1 MSSYFGSNNN
11 NKSVFSTGG
20 FGQAAQSAPGGFSSF
35 GQTAQTQPSL
45 GAFGS
50 FGLQQPAAPAQ
61 QTSGFSGFG
70 LQSAPAAAPIGGGF
84 AAFGQPAPAPAPT
97 GLSFGGGFGQ
107 QSQPAAGGFSGFG
120 QPVQTSSQPA
130 AGGFQGFGQTSTQQ
144 PVAGGF
150 QGFGQQQPAIAQ
162 SSGFNLGGF
171 GQTAALPA
179 ANAGFG
185 GGFGQ
190 TQPSVQS
197 AFGVGFGAAA
207 GNSQFGQASTN
218 ASGTKLQRYTATR
231 DAADASGM
239 SMSHICLMPA
249 YSDKSP
255 EELRYEDVK
264 LGIASG
270 GAGSLGGGLGLKIN
284 APGGGAFGGFGAA
297 APAPAPGGFA
307 GFGLQAPAGGGFSSG
322 GFGGFGA
329 QQTQAAP
336 AQTTAFSGG
345 FGQQTLLP
353 PAQAASGG
361 FSSGF
366 GGFGGQSQQPA
377 PAQSGGF
384 QGFGQQSLTAPAPAP
399 GSFSGFGLQSA
410 PAPAQGGFSTTGGF
424 NSFSGFGSNFG
435 QVGSTLGNT
444 SFASSSLSA
453 SAAAPST
460 SSVSHAN
467 FSSISAGDRNLSGAQ
482 ETLNLGRT
490 VVMKIRGYHEAPH
503 DDLST
508 SSSFNGQGGGGGQ
521 SKQGP
526 SGLSASKSSS
536 LLSSSSSH
544 VDIESAPRRVVMSNV
559 PRTRVFKP
567 MSTGSDWF
575 SPIHTS
581 ISSRG
586 SSSTSNA
593 ASVSQ
598 MSIPLNFSPSKGQ
611 LVASSLAINDRKDA
625 SPSAFASGI
634 GSTLTS
640 LYPQEIGGGKDKM
653 LSPSSRTFFDSNG
666 GALNIAHEAERLLEA
681 GVFANDPVLQLGGGT
696 SKYAASNIT
705 GELPES
711 DIPEVTFCRD
721 LFECRTLSNFEFSLD
736 AVQPP
741 IYGVLVRLDSRLPL
755 LVLNKAMSKN
765 KSNEDMSL
773 TLRDCWVR
781 EDQLQLPKE
790 AMELR
795 LALAALNFVAR
806 KSSVDGVP
814 ALFVPLGKSIEESA
828 NLLVG
833 EVQKKVAKMWVRES
847 LRVLDLI
854 ENLKREVIKA
864 KNRKSGVFASSS
876 TTGLSPGSSAVSNQ
890 GGAAH
895 LSGDAE
901 AQRRAY
907 EKILEQVLPTSGF
920 FGGICFDLSCS
931 IDSSTARSANLRAAD
946 ERYKHT
952 EGKNHLLDSNFPLKD
967 AILRAGSKWQRSL
980 LISDVLP
987 KMSTALASLN
997 VGVVAQL
1004 FIVPREDDV
1013 YADDHQRA
1021 RGEEEDEEEEERGG
1035 DIDGDGN
1042 AEEESYAYYV
1052 NGKRVDA
1059 IESLLGPLNKFRV
1072 ENTQTHSSIEFL
1084 RTVTLSASEDPL
1096 EIQNELDEI
1105 SIHGGD
1111 IRISRYLDDVP
1122 AVVKLHNFVDE
1133 EQTEDEMKQL
1143 LREQWE
1149 IDGRKKGTHI
1159 SLEHCGKCCNVAWSF
1174 RTNQLN

>member
-1 MSSYFGSNNN
+1 
-11 NKSVFSTGG
+11 
-20 FGQAAQSAPGGFSSF
+20 
-35 GQTAQTQPSL
+35 
-45 GAFGS
+45 
-50 FGLQQPAAPAQ
+50 
-61 QTSGFSGFG
+61 
-70 LQSAPAAAPIGGGF
+70 
-84 AAFGQPAPAPAPT
+84 
-97 GLSFGGGFGQ
+97 
-107 QSQPAAGGFSGFG
+107 
-120 QPVQTSSQPA
+120 
-130 AGGFQGFGQTSTQQ
+130 
-144 PVAGGF
+144 
-150 QGFGQQQPAIAQ
+150 
-162 SSGFNLGGF
+162 
-171 GQTAALPA
+171 
-179 ANAGFG
+179 
-185 GGFGQ
+185 
-190 TQPSVQS
+190 
-197 AFGVGFGAAA
+197 
-207 GNSQFGQASTN
+207 
-218 ASGTKLQRYTATR
+218 
-231 DAADASGM
+231 
-239 SMSHICLMPA
+239 
-249 YSDKSP
+249 
-255 EELRYEDVK
+255 
-264 LGIASG
+264 
-270 GAGSLGGGLGLKIN
+270 
-284 APGGGAFGGFGAA
+284 
-297 APAPAPGGFA
+297 
-307 GFGLQAPAGGGFSSG
+307 
-322 GFGGFGA
+322 
-329 QQTQAAP
+329 
-336 AQTTAFSGG
+336 
-345 FGQQTLLP
+345 
-353 PAQAASGG
+353 
-361 FSSGF
+361 
-366 GGFGGQSQQPA
+366 
-377 PAQSGGF
+377 
-384 QGFGQQSLTAPAPAP
+384 
-399 GSFSGFGLQSA
+399 
-410 PAPAQGGFSTTGGF
+410 
-424 NSFSGFGSNFG
+424 
-435 QVGSTLGNT
+435 
-444 SFASSSLSA
+444 
-453 SAAAPST
+453 
-460 SSVSHAN
+460 
-467 FSSISAGDRNLSGAQ
+467 
-482 ETLNLGRT
+482 
-490 VVMKIRGYHEAPH
+490 
-503 DDLST
+503 
-508 SSSFNGQGGGGGQ
+508 
-521 SKQGP
+521 
-526 SGLSASKSSS
+526 
-536 LLSSSSSH
+536 
-544 VDIESAPRRVVMSNV
+544 
-559 PRTRVFKP
+559 

-586 SSSTSNA
+586 SSSTNNA

-598 MSIPLNFSPSKGQ
+598 LSVPLNLKFSPSKGQ
-611 LVASSLAINDRKDA
+611 LVTSSLAINDRKDA

-640 LYPQEIGGGKDKM
+640 LYPQEIGGKDKM
-653 LSPSSRTFFDSNG
+653 LSPSSRTLFDSNA
-666 GALNIAHEAERLLEA
+666 GAVHLNIAYEAERLLEA
-681 GVFANDPVLQLGGGT
+681 GVFANTNDPVLQLGGGT

-711 DIPEVTFCRD
+711 DIPEFTFCRD

-741 IYGVLVRLDSRLPL
+741 IYGALVRLDSRLPL
-755 LVLNKAMSKN
+755 LVLNKAISKN
-765 KSNEDMSL
+765 KTTEDVSL

-814 ALFVPLGKSIEESA
+814 ALFVPLAKSVEESA
-828 NLLVG
+828 NLLVS
-833 EVQKKVAKMWVRES
+833 EVQKMVAKMWARES

-876 TTGLSPGSSAVSNQ
+876 TTGLSPGSSAASNQ

-895 LSGDAE
+895 QSGDAE
-901 AQRRAY
+901 AQRRTY

-931 IDSSTARSANLRAAD
+931 IDSSSARSANLRAAD

-987 KMSTALASLN
+987 KVSTALATLN

-1013 YADDHQRA
+1013 YADEHR
-1021 RGEEEDEEEEERGG
+1021 RGRGGGGEEEEEEERGG
-1035 DIDGDGN
+1035 DIDGDAI
-1042 AEEESYAYYV
+1042 AEEESYYYYV

-1149 IDGRKKGTHI
+1149 IDGRKRGTHI